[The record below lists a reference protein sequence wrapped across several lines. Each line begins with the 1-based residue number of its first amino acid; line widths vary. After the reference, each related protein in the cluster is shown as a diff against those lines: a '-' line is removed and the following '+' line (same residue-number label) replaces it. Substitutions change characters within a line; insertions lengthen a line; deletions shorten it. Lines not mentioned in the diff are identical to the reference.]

1 MARIF
6 GGRLAAR
13 EGAYFKQEQEA
24 AVQLRRRELQRA
36 GKLAPDAARLDGG
49 AGGSASASAA
59 ARGRSQG
66 AFEVGME
73 ILQQQARIDDPDAW
87 VRKQRS
93 YRVRGEAPMPSDGE
107 TMRARRQIRAW
118 GQPLGHMTALSMS
131 GRGRFHVPRGQ
142 KYEYAMRVAEVPSE
156 GQEAAQR
163 AYRASLR
170 ALLYGTWGRSSAG
183 GRGRTDANER
193 TTGSALGC
201 VGLVVGVSAAAHFS
215 GIRSVEDLQGVM
227 KAAFEPLA
235 ADCSRW
241 VAPLKGHLEASAKL
255 YAFPAGAGAAGP
267 QEKSEFSKRLA
278 AKFGPGSSPSAGP

>member
-49 AGGSASASAA
+49 AASASAAAA

-66 AFEVGME
+66 AYEVGME

-163 AYRASLR
+163 AYRAGVR
-170 ALLYGTWGRSSAG
+170 ALLYGTWGGRGGRSSAG
-183 GRGRTDANER
+183 REGGADANKQPTNGR
-193 TTGSALGC
+193 LGPR
-201 VGLVVGVSAAAHFS
+201 L
-215 GIRSVEDLQGVM
+215 R
-227 KAAFEPLA
+227 
-235 ADCSRW
+235 
-241 VAPLKGHLEASAKL
+241 
-255 YAFPAGAGAAGP
+255 GAGGGGERCGA
-267 QEKSEFSKRLA
+267 L
-278 AKFGPGSSPSAGP
+278 FGNPEPGRPPGGDESCL

>member
-49 AGGSASASAA
+49 AASASASAAAA

-66 AFEVGME
+66 AYEVGME

-163 AYRASLR
+163 AYRAGVR
-170 ALLYGTWGRSSAG
+170 ALLYGTWGGRGGRSSAG
-183 GRGRTDANER
+183 KGGGADANKQPTNDR
-193 TTGSALGC
+193 LGPR
-201 VGLVVGVSAAAHFS
+201 L
-215 GIRSVEDLQGVM
+215 R
-227 KAAFEPLA
+227 
-235 ADCSRW
+235 
-241 VAPLKGHLEASAKL
+241 
-255 YAFPAGAGAAGP
+255 GAGGGGERCGA
-267 QEKSEFSKRLA
+267 L
-278 AKFGPGSSPSAGP
+278 FGNPEPGRPPGGDESCL

>member
-49 AGGSASASAA
+49 AAGSASASAA

-163 AYRASLR
+163 AYRAGVR
-170 ALLYGTWGRSSAG
+170 ALLYGTPSVRG
-183 GRGRTDANER
+183 GSRGPEPRT
-193 TTGSALGC
+193 S
-201 VGLVVGVSAAAHFS
+201 
-215 GIRSVEDLQGVM
+215 
-227 KAAFEPLA
+227 
-235 ADCSRW
+235 
-241 VAPLKGHLEASAKL
+241 
-255 YAFPAGAGAAGP
+255 
-267 QEKSEFSKRLA
+267 
-278 AKFGPGSSPSAGP
+278 

>member
-49 AGGSASASAA
+49 AAGSASASAS

-87 VRKQRS
+87 ARKQRS

-163 AYRASLR
+163 AFRASLR
-170 ALLYGTWGRSSAG
+170 ALLY
-183 GRGRTDANER
+183 
-193 TTGSALGC
+193 GSALGC